1 MSQLDPTYKFFLEA
15 GIVVLVLFLLC
26 LLVGGTML
34 VAWRWLRYSD
44 NALKAK
50 KEGREADDKAKKT
63 EMELEEIRL
72 KMVGELTAQ
81 IASLTTQIASQSTQI
96 TEDREHD
103 RIIREKELK
112 AVDELVKSVD
122 SNTTLLKDHTDASV
136 VFRSTM
142 TTNSNAML
150 TAIADANA
158 GITANTTA
166 INSVKTELEE
176 FKSALIA
183 LPNKIQSILSP
194 YCERMENALKKLE
207 TVEVEETHDDP
218 NRKTSYRDVG
228 DDGIHHDNIFSA
240 SDSQPTPN
248 ITGSEHDSTG
258 TGESGGDNQ
267 PVSPGEIPSGNPASE
282 SDSGSPTTS

>member
-15 GIVVLVLFLLC
+15 GIVVLVMAFLC
-26 LLVGGTML
+26 LLVGGGVF
-34 VAWRWLRYSD
+34 VAWRWIRYSD

-50 KEGREADDKAKKT
+50 KEGREADDKAKKDD
-63 EMELEEIRL
+63 MALEEIRL
-72 KMVGELTAQ
+72 KMVGEL
-81 IASLTTQIASQSTQI
+81 ASQISKLSERI
-96 TEDREHD
+96 SDDREQD
-103 RIIREKELK
+103 RLIREKELI
-112 AVDELVKSVD
+112 AVDKLVESVEK
-122 SNTTLLKDHTDASV
+122 NTTLLKSHTDESH

-183 LPNKIQSILSP
+183 LPNTIQSILSP
-194 YCERMENALKKLE
+194 YCERMESALAKLE
-207 TVEVEETHDDP
+207 TIQVEEKDHVPTVENLPDSHPIHLAGNPLVVHPSLHADANESP
-218 NRKTSYRDVG
+218 NP
-228 DDGIHHDNIFSA
+228 N
-240 SDSQPTPN
+240 QPLSN
-248 ITGSEHDSTG
+248 GNGEGSGH
-258 TGESGGDNQ
+258 NQ

-282 SDSGSPTTS
+282 SNTGSPATD

>member
-34 VAWRWLRYSD
+34 VAWRWIKYNE

-50 KEGREADDKAKKT
+50 REGREADDKA
-63 EMELEEIRL
+63 EELRL
-72 KMVGELTAQ
+72 KMVGELAGQ
-81 IASLTTQIASQSTQI
+81 ISKLSERISD
-96 TEDREHD
+96 DREQD
-103 RIIREKELK
+103 RLIREKELI
-112 AVDELVKSVD
+112 AVDKLVESVEK
-122 SNTTLLKDHTDASV
+122 NTTLLKSHTDESV

-166 INSVKTELEE
+166 IHSVKTELEE
-176 FKSALIA
+176 FKSALVA

-194 YCERMENALKKLE
+194 YCERMEKALQKLE
-207 TVEVEETHDDP
+207 TTEVEEKDHVSTVQNIPISHPVHLAGNPVVVHPSLHVDA
-218 NRKTSYRDVG
+218 NASGSTS
-228 DDGIHHDNIFSA
+228 
-240 SDSQPTPN
+240 
-248 ITGSEHDSTG
+248 
-258 TGESGGDNQ
+258 Q
-267 PVSPGEIPSGNPASE
+267 PVSSLPSGDGEGGGHTPQPVQAVEIPSGNPTSE
-282 SDSGSPTTS
+282 SDSGNPTN